1 MPVIQAERVTK
12 RYGAE
17 TALEGI
23 DLEVEEGAGIILGL
37 LGPNGAGKTTLLEI
51 LEGLRAPSGGRVRVL
66 GLDPTVEPRRLRER
80 IGVQLQA
87 TATIPELTVAE
98 TLRLFAAFYPRVLSL
113 GEVLGRVALE
123 DKARARVGSLSGG
136 QRQRL
141 ALGLAMLHDPEL
153 LLLDEPTTGL
163 DPLARRALHEIV
175 RDLRARGK
183 TIVLVSHYVEEIEQL
198 ADRVVVM
205 SAGAILAD
213 GTPGALRGGRASLE
227 DAYLALVGG
236 RS

>member
-1 MPVIQAERVTK
+1 MSVIHAEGVTK
-12 RYGAE
+12 RYGAQM
-17 TALEGI
+17 ALKGI
-23 DLEVEEGAGIILGL
+23 ELEVEAGAIVGL

-66 GLDPTVEPRRLRER
+66 GLDPTVAPRRLRER

-98 TLRLFAAFYPRVLSL
+98 TLRLFAAFYPRVLPL
-113 GEVLGRVALE
+113 GEVLGRVALGE
-123 DKARARVGSLSGG
+123 QAQARVGSLSGG

-141 ALGLAMLHDPEL
+141 ALGLAMQHDPEL

-163 DPLARRALHEIV
+163 DPVARRALHEIV
-175 RDLRARGK
+175 RDLRERGK

-198 ADRVVVM
+198 ANRVVVM
-205 SAGAILAD
+205 SAGTILAD
-213 GTPGALRGGRASLE
+213 GTPGGLRGGRASLE
-227 DAYLALVGG
+227 DAYLTMVGVP
-236 RS
+236 S